1 MVGALIQLLVGLVL
15 GAAVWKRFRRS
26 REDASFMS
34 SYRGKH
40 PVQFWYF
47 TILLGIVAVT
57 CVGYGLLVLLQV
69 VPVGAGLR

>member
-1 MVGALIQLLVGLVL
+1 
-15 GAAVWKRFRRS
+15 
-26 REDASFMS
+26 MS